1 MAKLIKMPEIAANA
15 TSAVIVQWSRKE
27 GEAIKAGECLA
38 EMETDKAVIEYDAD
52 SSGVLGKILAAA
64 GQEVEVGAPIA
75 VLFEEGETEV
85 DIAALLAAAGVA
97 VEPPPGAGATASATA
112 TAATTAAT
120 PAAVSEPEPEP
131 GAVASGRIFASPL
144 ARRLAQERGLALA
157 GMTGSGPHGR
167 IVRRDVEAAAQAAPA
182 TAANATAAAG
192 SDATLPG
199 IAIPSA
205 SAPQGSAAFT
215 DIPHSGI
222 RRTIARRLSES
233 KASIPHFYLS
243 ADCRMDRLLALRA
256 EINAAGTRKISV
268 NDFIVKAVAAALQS
282 VPDMNVSWTE
292 AALRKYQ
299 QADISVAVST
309 DGGLI
314 TPVVRNAGSKTLS
327 AISREI
333 VDLAARARSGA
344 LAPNEYQGGSFT
356 VSNLGMFGVREFSA
370 IVNPPQAAIL
380 AVGATLPQ
388 PVVVDGQLA
397 VAQVMKVTL
406 SVDHRAVDG
415 ALAAQ
420 WLAAFQRCIE
430 NPLSA
435 LI

>member
-38 EMETDKAVIEYDAD
+38 EIETDKAVIEYDAD
-52 SSGVLGKILAAA
+52 SNCVLGKILAAA

-97 VEPPPGAGATASATA
+97 VEPPAGAGTTASATA
-112 TAATTAAT
+112 SASAATTTGAA
-120 PAAVSEPEPEP
+120 EPECEP
-131 GAVASGRIFASPL
+131 DAAASGRIFASPL
-144 ARRLAQERGLALA
+144 ARRLAQERGLELA

-182 TAANATAAAG
+182 TAADATAAAG
-192 SDATLPG
+192 SDATPPA

-205 SAPQGSAAFT
+205 SAAQGSAAFT
-215 DIPHSGI
+215 DIPHSGM

-309 DGGLI
+309 EGGLI
-314 TPVVRNAGSKTLS
+314 TPVVRNAGGKTLS

-370 IVNPPQAAIL
+370 IINPPQAAIL
-380 AVGATLPQ
+380 AVGATLSQ

>member
-38 EMETDKAVIEYDAD
+38 EIETDKAVIEYDAD
-52 SSGVLGKILAAA
+52 SNGVLGKILAAA

-97 VEPPPGAGATASATA
+97 VEPPPSAGATASATA
-112 TAATTAAT
+112 TAAATAAT
-120 PAAVSEPEPEP
+120 PAAVSEPEPVP
-131 GAVASGRIFASPL
+131 GAAASGRIFASPL

-182 TAANATAAAG
+182 STAATAAG
-192 SDATLPG
+192 RDATPS
-199 IAIPSA
+199 AIPSD

-215 DIPHSGI
+215 DIPHSGM

-314 TPVVRNAGSKTLS
+314 TPVVRDAGSKTLS
-327 AISREI
+327 AISSEI
-333 VDLAARARSGA
+333 ADLAARARSGA

-370 IVNPPQAAIL
+370 IINPPQAAIL
-380 AVGATLPQ
+380 AVGATLAQ
-388 PVVVDGQLA
+388 PVVLDGQLA